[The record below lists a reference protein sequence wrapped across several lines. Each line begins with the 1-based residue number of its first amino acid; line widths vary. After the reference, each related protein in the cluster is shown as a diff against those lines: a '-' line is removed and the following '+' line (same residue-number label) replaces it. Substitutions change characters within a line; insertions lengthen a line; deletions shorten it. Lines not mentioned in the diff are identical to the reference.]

1 MSGSGESVSGEGQSV
16 IVEQPLGSTEA
27 ASKAL
32 TYISYLKVDELLSLQ
47 VPQSDGPNG
56 AEHDE
61 LLFIIIHQT
70 YELWFKQLI
79 HELRALQSGLEA
91 GDTHRALA
99 LLGRARTIMKTCV
112 AQVDILET
120 MTPLQF
126 NSFRGRLQSS
136 SGFQSAQFREVEA
149 ILGRRDAAGADA
161 AAGSGMRMAEHL
173 IAGSPARPAV
183 EAAMQRPALWDSA
196 LKYLAGR
203 GHDVPAEVLG
213 RDVTRPYAAS
223 AEVQQVV
230 VSVYRSDA
238 DAAAIC
244 ERLVDLDEGL
254 QEWRY
259 RHVKMVER
267 TIGRKP
273 GTGGS
278 DGVGYLA
285 STLFNPVFP
294 DLWAVRAQ
302 L

>member
-1 MSGSGESVSGEGQSV
+1 MSDFDGDAVGSG
-16 IVEQPLGSTEA
+16 QPA
-27 ASKAL
+27 NKAL
-32 TYISYLKVDELLSLQ
+32 TYISYLKVDKLLALQ
-47 VPQSDGPNG
+47 QPQSDGPNG
-56 AEHDE
+56 PEHDE

-70 YELWFKQLI
+70 YELWFKQII
-79 HELRALQSGLEA
+79 HELAALQAALVA
-91 GDTHRALA
+91 GETHRALA
-99 LLGRARTIMKTCV
+99 LLGRVRTIMKTCV

-126 NSFRGRLQSS
+126 NSFRGRLQSA

-161 AAGSGMRMAEHL
+161 AVGSGMRMAEHL
-173 IAGSPARPAV
+173 LAGSPARAAV
-183 EAAMQRPALWDSA
+183 EAAMKRPALWDSA
-196 LKYLAGR
+196 LSYLAGR
-203 GHDVPAEVLG
+203 GHAVPSAALE
-213 RDVTRPYAAS
+213 RDVTRPYVAS
-223 AEVQQVV
+223 AEVQAVV
-230 VSVYRSDA
+230 VSVYRTDP

-267 TIGRKP
+267 TIGRKS